1 MQYGLNL
8 HTGAPLR
15 GRLLA
20 QLRDFL
26 AKSGLRY
33 DEGIEFSAVIQ
44 NAEGAIVA
52 SASLQEGVIKCVA
65 VDPAM
70 QGEGLTATLLTAVR
84 QEAMQ
89 RGHRRL
95 FLYTKPENRMLF
107 APLGFHAVAA
117 TANVLLM
124 EDRPGG
130 FAAWAESIRA
140 PAAHGTVGSIVMN
153 CNPMTNG
160 HRYLI
165 ETAAAQCDFLYLFI
179 LSEDKSA
186 VPTADRLRLV
196 RETLRG
202 CENIAVAE
210 TGRYLISSATFPD
223 YFLKDA
229 SRADAVWC
237 ELDLAVF
244 ARLANMLGITRRFA
258 GTEPLCPVTAAYN
271 RAMAEALPRAGIEFI
286 EIPRLSCGEEP
297 VSASR
302 VRRLFAEGR
311 LAEIEP
317 LVPPATFAYLS
328 NPETRETLRL

>member
-1 MQYGLNL
+1 MEYGLNL

-117 TANVLLM
+117 TAKVLLM

-186 VPTADRLRLV
+186 VPTANRLRLV
-196 RETLRG
+196 RETL
-202 CENIAVAE
+202 
-210 TGRYLISSATFPD
+210 
-223 YFLKDA
+223 
-229 SRADAVWC
+229 
-237 ELDLAVF
+237 
-244 ARLANMLGITRRFA
+244 
-258 GTEPLCPVTAAYN
+258 
-271 RAMAEALPRAGIEFI
+271 
-286 EIPRLSCGEEP
+286 
-297 VSASR
+297 
-302 VRRLFAEGR
+302 
-311 LAEIEP
+311 
-317 LVPPATFAYLS
+317 
-328 NPETRETLRL
+328 